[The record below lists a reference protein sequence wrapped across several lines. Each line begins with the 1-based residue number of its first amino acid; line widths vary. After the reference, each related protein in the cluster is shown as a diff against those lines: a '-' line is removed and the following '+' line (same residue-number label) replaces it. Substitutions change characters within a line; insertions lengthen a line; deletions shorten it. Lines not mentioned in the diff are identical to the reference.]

1 MCTTISQYMYLNLF
15 QNAPNAPK
23 RRFFFK
29 VVPTYASVRLPHQF
43 SAQVATGAHGN
54 HIRIP
59 IRLYPLCF
67 LHASAFCLAALSAKK
82 CRLNLFNMLPNYSP
96 ADVDA
101 AQGSGGSVVRVADCS
116 PGIPADPKCL
126 CQGNCILEK
135 INFIPLSLVLRF
147 SFSFSWLAN

>member
-23 RRFFFK
+23 RTFFFFLK

-59 IRLYPLCF
+59 IRSYPLCF

-101 AQGSGGSVVRVADCS
+101 AQGLGGVSS
-116 PGIPADPKCL
+116 PGCGLQPRYSSRPKV
-126 CQGNCILEK
+126 
-135 INFIPLSLVLRF
+135 FIPRELHIRK
-147 SFSFSWLAN
+147 N